1 MNYCRINPESFDMSK
16 ILSPEDIKKM
26 RFEEFG
32 KGSILYYQD
41 SIKLLIFKKGK
52 AKVVFYDEGDA
63 FTLCYL
69 TKNNI
74 FVLDKNSVV
83 EFLEDSEIYV
93 INTKKFSKIFKNIEF
108 LNMILASTVRSLEL
122 ERKIIKN
129 LVFNDCRRRVIS
141 FLVDVALSVG
151 KRREEG
157 ILIDLTMSIGEF
169 ADFIASKRQTI
180 SSILNEL
187 IKNNILQ
194 KVGSTKYIIKDINYL
209 KKYLYL

>member
-16 ILSPEDIKKM
+16 ILPPEDIEKM

-63 FTLCYL
+63 FTLYYL

-74 FVLDKNSVV
+74 FVLDENSVV

-93 INTKKFSKIFKNIEF
+93 INTKVFSKIFKNVEF
-108 LNMILASTVRSLEL
+108 VNMILASMARSLEL

-129 LVFNDCRRRVIS
+129 LVFNDCKRRVIS

-157 ILIDLTMSIGEF
+157 ILIDLTMSVSEF

-194 KVGSTKYIIKDINYL
+194 KVDSTRYIIKDINYL